1 MKEFLSERNVPFT
14 EYDVSRDQA
23 AAREMVGATG
33 QNGVPVTLIEGKA
46 IVGFDRPALEQALAS
61 RKRPGFG
68 AAVADAAGSGGA
80 YVGRVRPGSP
90 AEGARL
96 QTGDVIVEFNKQPVK
111 DAADLERAVTISGGY
126 FNLVFTRGGTRHGA
140 EGRL

>member
-23 AAREMVGATG
+23 AARDMVQASH

-46 IVGFDRPALEQALAS
+46 IVGFDRPALEQALAQRS
-61 RKRPGFG
+61 RPGFG
-68 AAVADAAGSGGA
+68 AAVADAPGGSGA
-80 YVGRVRPGSP
+80 YVDRVRPGSP
-90 AEGARL
+90 AANARL
-96 QTGDVIVEFNKQPVK
+96 QTGDVIVEFNKKPVK
-111 DAADLERAVTISGGY
+111 SAAELERAVSASGGY
-126 FNLVFTRGGTRHGA
+126 FSLIFTRDGVRHGA